1 MLGYKQFI
9 QFTLLASASIA
20 AMAFPKGCEV
30 SGFAFQDNYLV
41 LNDNGN
47 QTLFMIQNTGT
58 GNLSLEH
65 IETRADV
72 FMSPKLE
79 SKLNTHQYS
88 TFSSDISNFHV
99 KCSIVDETGTA
110 TPVNCASYLSVCQ
123 YPRAQFPLSNKGNY
137 WISTNKELTQVIQE
151 TVKKGIYLK
160 W

>member
-58 GNLSLEH
+58 GNLLLEH

-79 SKLNTHQYS
+79 SKLNTNQYS
-88 TFSSDISNFHV
+88 TLSSDISNVHV
-99 KCSIVDETGTA
+99 KCSIVDEPGNA
-110 TPVNCASYLSVCQ
+110 THVNCSSYLSVCQ
-123 YPRAQFPLSNKGNY
+123 YPRA
-137 WISTNKELTQVIQE
+137 
-151 TVKKGIYLK
+151 
-160 W
+160 